1 MDAFFVILT
10 GSLVAVTCGILGIF
24 LMLRRM
30 VMIGDAISHSVLPG
44 IVIAFLISGSR
55 DGLAMLIA
63 AVITGLLTTFI
74 IQFIHEKGKLQADAS
89 IGVTFTWLFA
99 IGIILISVFAD
110 YVDLDQE
117 CVLYGEIAYVP
128 IDLWILPSGI
138 IMGPR
143 SVYMLGTVLLI
154 VVITIL
160 FFFKEFYMVTF
171 DQDFA
176 VSTGLSVTLWHYIL
190 MALISLTTVASFESV
205 GAILVVAFLVA
216 PPASAYLLSDDFKTI
231 IILTVFIGIIV
242 AISGYFLAVYI
253 NSSISGSMTVMAGI
267 IFAIAW
273 LLAFR
278 RRNFQ
283 KSLKIIKF

>member
-1 MDAFFVILT
+1 MDTLFIILT

-63 AVITGLLTTFI
+63 AVITGLLTTFL
-74 IQFIHEKGKLQADAS
+74 IQFFHEKGKLQADAS

-99 IGIILISVFAD
+99 IGIILISIFAD

-117 CVLYGEIAYVP
+117 CVLYGEIAFVP

-143 SVYMLGTVLLI
+143 SLYILGSVLLI
-154 VVITIL
+154 VALTIRI
-160 FFFKEFYMVTF
+160 FYKEFYMITF

-176 VSTGLSVTLWHYIL
+176 MTSGLSVAFWHYLL

-205 GAILVVAFLVA
+205 GAILVVAFLVG
-216 PPASAYLLSDDFKTI
+216 PPATAYLLSDDFKTI
-231 IILTVFIGIIV
+231 IILTIIIGISISL
-242 AISGYFLAVYI
+242 SGYFLAVYI
-253 NSSISGSMTVMAGI
+253 NSSISGSMAVMTGI
-267 IFAIAW
+267 IFALAW
-273 LLAFR
+273 LITYSR
-278 RRNFQ
+278 
-283 KSLKIIKF
+283 KSFNKPLKSIKF

>member
-1 MDAFFVILT
+1 MDTFFIILT
-10 GSLVAVTCGILGIF
+10 GSMVAVTCGILGIF

-74 IQFIHEKGKLQADAS
+74 IQFFHEKGKLQADAS

-99 IGIILISVFAD
+99 IGIILISFFAD

-143 SVYMLGTVLLI
+143 SLYILGAVLLI
-154 VVITIL
+154 VTVTIG
-160 FFFKEFYMVTF
+160 FFYKEFYMVTF

-176 VSTGLSVTLWHYIL
+176 ISSGLSVAFWHYLL

-216 PPASAYLLSDDFKTI
+216 PPATAYLLSDDFKSIIVLTI
-231 IILTVFIGIIV
+231 IIGVIIS
-242 AISGYFLAVYI
+242 ISGYLLAVYV
-253 NSSISGSMTVMAGI
+253 NSSISGSMAVMAGI

-273 LLAFR
+273 ILTYSR
-278 RRNFQ
+278 KIFQ
-283 KSLKIIKF
+283 KPMKAIKF

>member
-1 MDAFFVILT
+1 MDTFFIILT
-10 GSLVAVTCGILGIF
+10 GSMVAVTCGILGIF

-74 IQFIHEKGKLQADAS
+74 IQFFHEKGKLQADAS

-99 IGIILISVFAD
+99 IGIILISFFAD

-143 SVYMLGTVLLI
+143 SLYILGAVLLI
-154 VVITIL
+154 VTVTIG
-160 FFFKEFYMVTF
+160 FFYKEFYMVTF

-176 VSTGLSVTLWHYIL
+176 ISSGLSVAFWHYLL

-216 PPASAYLLSDDFKTI
+216 PPATAYLLSDDFKSIIVLTI
-231 IILTVFIGIIV
+231 IIGVIIS
-242 AISGYFLAVYI
+242 ISGYLLAVYV
-253 NSSISGSMTVMAGI
+253 NSSISGSMAVMAGI

-273 LLAFR
+273 ILTYSR
-278 RRNFQ
+278 KVFQ
-283 KSLKIIKF
+283 KPMKAIKF